1 MKTRPA
7 PVPAIAPDDPP
18 IDIRNV
24 DAFMQDLALLA
35 ADSVAPA
42 VDDVSCGITVQQ
54 GEQQTSA
61 AWSDARASQL
71 DEIQYELDNGP
82 CLHALRHQ
90 EIVVIA
96 DMDRDVDWPQWRER
110 ALAEG
115 VGSSLSVPVPVI
127 GVGGARAALNFY
139 SGKPA
144 GFDDHAVE
152 RALEM
157 ANRAVRAIGVVSAL
171 VEQEQHVEQ
180 MRTALGSRSVIDQ
193 ALGIIMSQSKCDAD
207 EAFIVLRRASHN
219 RNLKLRTVAI
229 EIVERASGKP
239 IATPP
244 VFQRR

>member
-7 PVPAIAPDDPP
+7 PSPEIVEPGIEVRD
-18 IDIRNV
+18 V
-24 DAFMQDLALLA
+24 EAFMEDLAVLA

-42 VDDVSCGITVQQ
+42 LDDVSCGITVQQ

-139 SGKPA
+139 SSEPA
-144 GFDDHAVE
+144 GFDESSVE
-152 RALEM
+152 RALDM
-157 ANRAVRAIGVVSAL
+157 ANRAVRAIGLVSRL
-171 VEQEQHVEQ
+171 VDQEQHVEQ

-207 EAFIVLRRASHN
+207 EAFVILRKASHN
-219 RNLKLRTVAI
+219 RNLKLRTVAT

-239 IATPP
+239 LSTPP

>member
-1 MKTRPA
+1 ME
-7 PVPAIAPDDPP
+7 
-18 IDIRNV
+18 
-24 DAFMQDLALLA
+24 DLALFA
-35 ADSVAPA
+35 ADSVAPT

-96 DMDRDVDWPQWRER
+96 DMDRDVDWPLWRER
-110 ALAEG
+110 ALARG
-115 VGSSLSVPVPVI
+115 GRLVAVGP
-127 GVGGARAALNFY
+127 GAGDRRRRRARRAELLLVA
-139 SGKPA
+139 SPRLRRG
-144 GFDDHAVE
+144 AVE
-152 RALEM
+152 RALDM
-157 ANRAVRAIGVVSAL
+157 ANRAVRAIGLVSRL

-219 RNLKLRTVAI
+219 RNLKLRQVAT

>member
-1 MKTRPA
+1 M
-7 PVPAIAPDDPP
+7 IADPE
-18 IDIRNV
+18 IDVRNV
-24 DAFMQDLALLA
+24 DAFVQDLALFA

-42 VDDVSCGITVQQ
+42 VEDVSCGITIQQ
-54 GEQQTSA
+54 GAQQTSA

-96 DMDRDVDWPQWRER
+96 DMDRDVDWPLWREK

-139 SGKPA
+139 SSLPA
-144 GFDDHAVE
+144 GFDESAIE
-152 RALEM
+152 RALQM
-157 ANRAVRAIGVVSAL
+157 ANRAVRAIGVVSSL

-180 MRTALGSRSVIDQ
+180 MRSALGSRSVIDQ
-193 ALGIIMSQSKCDAD
+193 GLGIIMSQNKCDAD

-219 RNLKLRTVAI
+219 RNLKLRTVAM

-239 IATPP
+239 LATPP

>member
-1 MKTRPA
+1 MQTRPA
-7 PVPAIAPDDPP
+7 PVPGNLGEPDIEVRD
-18 IDIRNV
+18 V
-24 DAFMQDLALLA
+24 DAFMYDLALLS
-35 ADSVAPA
+35 ADSVAPGLQ
-42 VDDVSCGITVQQ
+42 DVSCGITIQQ
-54 GEQQTSA
+54 GGQQSSA

-96 DMDRDVDWPQWRER
+96 DMDRDVDWPDWRDR

-127 GVGGARAALNFY
+127 GVGGARAAFNFY
-139 SGKPA
+139 SSKPA
-144 GFDDHAVE
+144 GFDKSAVQ

-157 ANRAVRAIGVVSAL
+157 ANRAVRAIALVSRV
-171 VEQEQHVEQ
+171 VEQETHVEQ

-193 ALGIIMSQSKCDAD
+193 ALGIVMGQNKCDAN
-207 EAFIVLRRASHN
+207 EAFVVLRRASHN
-219 RNLKLRTVAI
+219 RNLKLRHVAI

-239 IATPP
+239 MAIPP
-244 VFQRR
+244 AFQRR

>member
-7 PVPAIAPDDPP
+7 PVPATTDAELA
-18 IDIRNV
+18 IDIRDV
-24 DAFMQDLALLA
+24 DLFMSDLALFA
-35 ADSVAPA
+35 ADSVAPGL
-42 VDDVSCGITVQQ
+42 DDVSCGITVQQ

-71 DEIQYELDNGP
+71 DEIQYELDTGP

-90 EIVVIA
+90 EIVLIPDV
-96 DMDRDVDWPQWRER
+96 DRDADWPQWREM

-127 GVGGARAALNFY
+127 GAGGARAALNFY
-139 SGKPA
+139 SSVA
-144 GFDDHAVE
+144 SGFDHSAVD

-157 ANRAVRAIGVVSAL
+157 ANRAVRSIAIVSRL

-193 ALGIIMSQSKCDAD
+193 ALGIIMSQSKVDAD
-207 EAFIVLRRASHN
+207 EAFVVLRRASHN

-244 VFQRR
+244 IFQRR

>member
-7 PVPAIAPDDPP
+7 PAPEIVDPG
-18 IDIRNV
+18 IEVRDV
-24 DAFMQDLALLA
+24 EAFMEDLARLA

-42 VDDVSCGITVQQ
+42 VEDVSCGITVQQ

-82 CLHALRHQ
+82 CLYALRHQ
-90 EIVVIA
+90 VIVVIA
-96 DMDRDVDWPQWRER
+96 DMDHDVDWPLWRER
-110 ALAEG
+110 ALGEG

-139 SGKPA
+139 SSKPA
-144 GFDDHAVE
+144 GFDESAVE
-152 RALEM
+152 RALDM
-157 ANRAVRAIGVVSAL
+157 ANRAVRAIGLVSRL
-171 VEQEQHVEQ
+171 VDQEQHVEQ

-193 ALGIIMSQSKCDAD
+193 ALGIIMSQNKCDSD
-207 EAFIVLRRASHN
+207 EAFVILRRASHN
-219 RNLKLRTVAI
+219 RNLKLRAVAV

>member
-1 MKTRPA
+1 MQTRPA
-7 PVPAIAPDDPP
+7 PEPVEVEPGIEL
-18 IDIRNV
+18 RNAE
-24 DAFMQDLALLA
+24 AFMEDLAILA
-35 ADSVAPA
+35 ADSVAPNI
-42 VDDVSCGITVQQ
+42 DDVSCGITVQQ
-54 GEQQTSA
+54 GEQQTST

-96 DMDRDVDWPQWRER
+96 DMDRDVDWPLWREK

-139 SGKPA
+139 SSMPA
-144 GFDDHAVE
+144 GFDEDAVQ
-152 RALEM
+152 RALDM
-157 ANRAVRAIGVVSAL
+157 ANRAVRAIGLVSRL

-219 RNLKLRTVAI
+219 RNLKLRQVAI

>member
-7 PVPAIAPDDPP
+7 PVPHNVGDPAIDVRD
-18 IDIRNV
+18 V
-24 DAFMQDLALLA
+24 DSFMAVLALLA
-35 ADSVAPA
+35 ADSVAPGL
-42 VDDVSCGITVQQ
+42 DDVSCGITVQQ

-71 DEIQYELDNGP
+71 DEIQYELDKGP

-90 EIVVIA
+90 EIVLIP
-96 DMDRDVDWPQWRER
+96 DIKRDVDWSAWRDR

-139 SGKPA
+139 SSKPN
-144 GFDDHAVE
+144 GFDESAIE
-152 RALEM
+152 RGLEM
-157 ANRAVRAIGVVSAL
+157 ANRAVRAIGLVSQL

-207 EAFIVLRRASHN
+207 EAFVVLRRASHN
-219 RNLKLRTVAI
+219 RNLKLRAVAV

-239 IATPP
+239 VATPP